1 VVSCGLREKMPESHA
16 PPSSL
21 NAEVVHAHFAVGQ
34 LVGDYT
40 LDSCVAQG
48 SLAEVWRARRS
59 DDPHGRAVALKLSLA
74 KETQVHLLQRTARA
88 REILSRLSHPNIVRL
103 YDAGIEKGQAFFVLE
118 WVEGRPLNEY
128 CTKQRLTLRERVRL
142 FAQVVNAVQN
152 AHSHLLVHGELRP
165 TNILVDDE
173 GVVKLVDFGLMIP
186 SDFGER
192 MKQDALPIAYAS
204 PERLR
209 GEALNTSSDLY
220 SLGAVLYCLT
230 TGQLPYPSFQAQA
243 SPLSASHQKSIVLNE
258 TPVRPSTAPINP
270 AFSIALGTTQQAL
283 RKDLADGLDE
293 TILTAMARD
302 PHERYDAARMLSNDL
317 RAWLA
322 GTPVSVHPPSR
333 WYATRKFVERN
344 RGGVALGIAGLS
356 AVLASAG
363 IAAWQSHIARTNAA
377 ATLEV
382 KQFLVDTL
390 SAFSARRAG
399 GLSAQASRQTSA
411 EQLVHHA
418 ASQLQNNNSL
428 APSVR
433 FELLGVVGDLTYEL
447 QMNDDAVRLREQRI
461 ALAPRPGD
469 AADDLRALI
478 DAHFQAGN
486 TAQVT
491 ATLARARALAEYIPA
506 AQKPR
511 YLGQISF
518 RQGRQLALTGS
529 HAEAMSVLSEAAKT
543 LKSLSPPDDEWLE
556 AQSHYLA
563 SLRLTKPDEALAG
576 YKQLITTVE
585 QMYGADAPAIIPV
598 VKAYTLS
605 LARQRRVDE
614 ALVMFTRME
623 TLNIKHPNFDPVSR
637 YEMLLEKGSM
647 LRNEGNLAEARSNV
661 KSALEGFEKM
671 GLADHPTQ
679 PLLARLVMADLD
691 SVEWNFAQS
700 EASFVAA
707 ERVAEKADSILNVS
721 FIRGA
726 RALNYMYQ
734 GQHGQART
742 LFNEARAARLKSLP
756 PEHGSF
762 ALVEARAIHNE
773 ALAGNTDNALKRYA
787 ALKKIE
793 APAHQALLSE
803 ARFTAAQALIAA
815 KQWQAYLA
823 DSEDMLVEARGV
835 QRKILIHLA
844 RAQAFSALRDHANA
858 AKSLAITDALAV
870 EAGQGLPQP
879 LRAQI
884 ALQHLLSLRAANA
897 KAPEL
902 AKASDRFKAQRALLK
917 GEAADFT
924 KAADAI

>member
-1 VVSCGLREKMPESHA
+1 MPESPA
-16 PPSSL
+16 SFSSL
-21 NAEVVHAHFAVGQ
+21 DAGVVRAHFVEGQ

-40 LDSCVAQG
+40 LDTCIAHG

-74 KETQVHLLQRTARA
+74 KETQLHLLQRTVRA
-88 REILSRLSHPNIVRL
+88 REILSRMSHPNIVRL
-103 YDAGIEKGQAFFVLE
+103 FDAGIENGQAFFVLE
-118 WVEGRPLNEY
+118 WVEGKPINEY
-128 CTKQRLTLRERVRL
+128 CAAQKLSLRERVRL
-142 FAQVVNAVQN
+142 FAQVVNAVQY

-165 TNILVDDE
+165 TTILVNDE
-173 GVVKLVDFGLMIP
+173 GVVKLIDFGLNIP
-186 SDFGER
+186 TDFGER

-209 GEALNTSSDLY
+209 EEALNTSADIY

-230 TGQLPYPSFQAQA
+230 TGLAPYPSFQAQG

-258 TPVRPSTAPINP
+258 TPVRPSAAPIQP
-270 AFSIALGTTQQAL
+270 AFASALHTTQQAL

-293 TILTAMARD
+293 TVLTAMARD

-322 GTPVSVHPPSR
+322 GAPVSVVPPNR
-333 WYATRKFVERN
+333 WYAARKFIERN

-363 IAAWQSHIARTNAA
+363 IAVWQSHIARTHAA

-382 KQFLVDTL
+382 KQFLVETL
-390 SAFSARRAG
+390 SAFSARRSG

-411 EQLVHHA
+411 EQLVRHA
-418 ASQLQNNNSL
+418 AGQLQNNNAL

-433 FELLGVVGDLTYEL
+433 LELLGVMGDLTYEL

-461 ALAPRPGD
+461 ALAARPGD
-469 AADDLRALI
+469 AADDLLSLI
-478 DAHFQAGN
+478 DTHFQAGN
-486 TAQVT
+486 ISQARETIAR
-491 ATLARARALAEYIPA
+491 AKTLAAQIPA

-511 YLGQISF
+511 FLGQISL

-529 HAEAMSVLSEAAKT
+529 HAEAMNVLADAAKS
-543 LKSLSPPDDEWLE
+543 LKALTPPEDEWLD

-563 SLRLTKPDEALAG
+563 SLRLTKPEEALMG
-576 YKQLITTVE
+576 YKQLIETVE

-614 ALVMFTRME
+614 ALAMFARME
-623 TLNIKHPNFDPVSR
+623 ALNTKHPNFDPVSR
-637 YEMLLEKGSM
+637 YEMLFEKGSM
-647 LRNEGNLAEARSNV
+647 LRNEGQLADARIHV
-661 KSALEGFEKM
+661 QSALEGFEKL
-671 GLADHPTQ
+671 GLADHPAQ
-679 PLLARLVMADLD
+679 PLLARQAMADLD

-707 ERVAEKADSILNVS
+707 ERVAEKAGAILNVS

-734 GQHGQART
+734 GQYGQART
-742 LFNEARAARLKSLP
+742 LFNEAHAARLKSLP

-762 ALVEARAIHNE
+762 ALIEARAIHNE
-773 ALAGNTDNALKRYA
+773 ALAGNIDNALERYA
-787 ALKKIE
+787 ALKKID
-793 APAHQALLSE
+793 APAHQALLGE
-803 ARFTAAQALIAA
+803 ARFTAGYALIAA
-815 KQWQAYLA
+815 KQWQAYLQ
-823 DSEDMLVEARGV
+823 DSDAMLLEARGV

-844 RAQAFSALRDHANA
+844 RAKAFSALRDHANA
-858 AKSLAITDALAV
+858 AKSLATTDALAI
-870 EAGQGLPQP
+870 EAGRGLPQP
-879 LRAQI
+879 LRAQL
-884 ALQHLLSLRAANA
+884 ALQQLLSLRAANA
-897 KAPEL
+897 KATEL
-902 AKASDRFKAQRALLK
+902 AKAKDHFTAQRALLR
-917 GEAADFT
+917 GEAAEFT
-924 KAADAI
+924 RAADAL

>member
-1 VVSCGLREKMPESHA
+1 MPESRA
-16 PPSSL
+16 STSSL
-21 NAEVVHAHFAVGQ
+21 DPGGVRAHFVEGQ

-40 LDSCVAQG
+40 LDACVAHG

-74 KETQVHLLQRTARA
+74 KETQVHLLQHTVRA
-88 REILSRLSHPNIVRL
+88 REILSRMSHPNIVRL
-103 YDAGIEKGQAFFVLE
+103 FDAGIENGQAFFVLE
-118 WVEGRPLNEY
+118 WVDGKPVNDYCAAHKLN
-128 CTKQRLTLRERVRL
+128 LRERVRV
-142 FAQVVNAVQN
+142 FTQVVNAVQY

-165 TNILVDDE
+165 TNVLVNDE
-173 GVVKLVDFGLMIP
+173 GVVKLIDFGLNIP
-186 SDFGER
+186 TDFGER

-209 GEALNTSSDLY
+209 EEALNTSADIY

-230 TGQLPYPSFQAQA
+230 TGLLPYPSFQAQT

-258 TPVRPSTAPINP
+258 TPVCPSTAPINP
-270 AFSIALGTTQQAL
+270 VFSTALHTTQQAL

-317 RAWLA
+317 LAWLA
-322 GTPVSVHPPSR
+322 GAPVSVHPPSR
-333 WYATRKFVERN
+333 WYATRKFIERN
-344 RGGVALGIAGLS
+344 RGVVAVGIAGLS

-363 IAAWQSHIARTNAA
+363 IAAWQSHIARTHAA

-411 EQLVHHA
+411 EQLVRHA
-418 ASQLQNNNSL
+418 AGQLQNNSAL

-433 FELLGVVGDLTYEL
+433 LELLGVMGDLTHEL

-461 ALAPRPGD
+461 ALAVRPSD
-469 AADDLRALI
+469 AAEDLLLLI
-478 DAHFQAGN
+478 DTHFQAGN
-486 TAQVT
+486 ISR
-491 ATLARARALAEYIPA
+491 ATETIARARALAEQIPA

-511 YLGQISF
+511 FLGKISL

-529 HAEAMSVLSEAAKT
+529 HAEAMSVLSDAAKT
-543 LKSLSPPDDEWLE
+543 LKALTPPDDEWLD

-563 SLRLTKPDEALAG
+563 SLRLTKPEEALAG
-576 YKQLITTVE
+576 YKQLIATVE

-614 ALVMFTRME
+614 ALVMFARME
-623 TLNIKHPNFDPVSR
+623 ALNAKHPNFDPVSR

-647 LRNEGNLAEARSNV
+647 LRNEGQLAEARINV
-661 KSALEGFEKM
+661 KSALDGFEKL
-671 GLADHPTQ
+671 GLADHPEQ
-679 PLLARLVMADLD
+679 PLLARQVMADLD
-691 SVEWNFAQS
+691 SVDWNFAQS

-707 ERVAEKADSILNVS
+707 ERVAEKAGAVLNVS

-742 LFNEARAARLKSLP
+742 LFNEARAARMKSLP

-773 ALAGNTDNALKRYA
+773 ALAGNIDNALARYA

-803 ARFTAAQALIAA
+803 ARFTAAHALIAA
-815 KQWQAYLA
+815 KQWQAYLE
-823 DSEDMLVEARGV
+823 DSESMLLEARGV

-844 RAQAFSALRDHANA
+844 RAKSFSALRDHTNA
-858 AKSLAITDALAV
+858 AKSLAIADALAV
-870 EAGQGLPQP
+870 EAGRGLPQP

-884 ALQHLLSLRAANA
+884 SLQHLISLRAANA
-897 KAPEL
+897 KPTEI
-902 AKASDRFKAQRALLK
+902 AKASDTFKAQRALLK

-924 KAADAI
+924 KAADAL